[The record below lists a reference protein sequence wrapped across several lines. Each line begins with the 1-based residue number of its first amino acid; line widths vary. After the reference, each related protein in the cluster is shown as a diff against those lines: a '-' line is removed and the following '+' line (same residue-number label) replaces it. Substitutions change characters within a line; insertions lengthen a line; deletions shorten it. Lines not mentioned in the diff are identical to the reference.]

1 MVTRLVAGCAR
12 AGLLLAS
19 ATSIAPG
26 WEEIG
31 KLAATATIRTALNY
45 FLEREMRVPKE
56 MDEADPAKGEV
67 QR

>member
-1 MVTRLVAGCAR
+1 ML
-12 AGLLLAS
+12 S
-19 ATSIAPG
+19 TSIAPG

-45 FLEREMRVPKE
+45 FLEREMRVLKE
-56 MDEADPAKGEV
+56 MDEADLAKGEV